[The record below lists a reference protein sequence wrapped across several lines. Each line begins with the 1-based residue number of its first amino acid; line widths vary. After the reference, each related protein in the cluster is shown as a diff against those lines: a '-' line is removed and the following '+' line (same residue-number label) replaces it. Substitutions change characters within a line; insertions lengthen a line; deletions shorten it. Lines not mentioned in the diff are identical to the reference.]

1 MALPNRRIYRPVGCL
16 IATVANK
23 KKTFMSCTS
32 LEVVDTLQNN
42 MMNRD
47 VVRGLIARDA
57 AYVSPN
63 TKDAEL
69 FTVDDRNAL

>member
-1 MALPNRRIYRPVGCL
+1 
-16 IATVANK
+16 
-23 KKTFMSCTS
+23 
-32 LEVVDTLQNN
+32 
-42 MMNRD
+42 MMNLD

-63 TKDAEL
+63 TEDAEL